1 MTTCYRS
8 TDEGGTWSE
17 VQGLH
22 TERGRAVADPV
33 NPRKF
38 YALAGDRLLVST
50 DGGASFAPA
59 AVLASAKGSK
69 AVRTVPGRE
78 GECGWRCMTAAW
90 PAAAT
95 PAPAS
100 AC

>member
-1 MTTCYRS
+1 
-8 TDEGGTWSE
+8 

-50 DGGASFAPA
+50 DGGASFAPTA

-69 AVRTVPGRE
+69 AVRAVPGRE
-78 GECGWRCMTAAW
+78 GDVWWRCMTAAW
-90 PAAAT
+90 RAAAT